1 MMLISLS
8 LTALKPLNKLTDDSL
23 YIAHEIIFLMTY
35 NCSPRSAEAFCSC
48 MVFVNRNPWEFVT
61 STASGML
68 ISTAKSPVVRV
79 SKSRGFFWRSAHVN
93 LVEPVLAMISRPL
106 LNPMPFRGKFVW
118 FQERKT
124 SEVSS
129 FSSYSM
135 IDNTDI
141 YTGIFLTK
149 KVQQMEMLVGKPK
162 AHSLMMPG
170 KSMVLISGIAAS
182 KTFLVWTGIYFSPR
196 PRSQIS

>member
-48 MVFVNRNPWEFVT
+48 MVFVNRNLWEFVT
-61 STASGML
+61 STPSGML

-106 LNPMPFRGKFVW
+106 LNPMPFGGKFVW

-135 IDNTDI
+135 II
-141 YTGIFLTK
+141 LIFTLAFFWQK
-149 KVQQMEMLVGKPK
+149 KC
-162 AHSLMMPG
+162 
-170 KSMVLISGIAAS
+170 S
-182 KTFLVWTGIYFSPR
+182 KWRCLWGSPR
-196 PRSQIS
+196 HTHWWCQASQWCWSRASPRVKLFWFEPEFTSPQAKIPN

>member
-79 SKSRGFFWRSAHVN
+79 SESRGFFWRSPAHVN

-106 LNPMPFRGKFVW
+106 LNPMPFGGKFVW

-129 FSSYSM
+129 FSSYRM
-135 IDNTDI
+135 IILIFTLAFFWQKKSAANGDACGEAQGTLTDDARQVN
-141 YTGIFLTK
+141 GVDLGRRHVGCFGLQWWRSFLR
-149 KVQQMEMLVGKPK
+149 
-162 AHSLMMPG
+162 S
-170 KSMVLISGIAAS
+170 SG
-182 KTFLVWTGIYFSPR
+182 
-196 PRSQIS
+196 